1 MKVKLR
7 SQMSDPLD
15 RNKVVVLTGAGI
27 SAESGLPTFRDMG
40 GLWEQYDITEV
51 ASPQAWE
58 MNPQLVLDFYNE
70 RRRKAV
76 AALPNAAHRA
86 LAELESRYEVVVITQ
101 NVDDLHERGGST
113 QVIHVHGELVKAR
126 STVDPTLIYEIGGKE
141 IQLGDLCEQGAQL
154 RPHIVWFGEAIHN
167 YEIAARHVKNAGK
180 VLVVGTSLSV
190 YPAASLLTKANPSA
204 EKLIVSPDL
213 ESEPVAFHWIKGTA
227 VEHVPQIVNRWLE
240 E

>member
-7 SQMSDPLD
+7 PQMSDPLD
-15 RNKVVVLTGAGI
+15 HNKVVVLTGAGI

-40 GLWEQYDITEV
+40 GLWEQYEITEV

-58 MNPQLVLDFYNE
+58 LNPQLVLDFYNE
-70 RRRKAV
+70 RRTKAV
-76 AALPNAAHRA
+76 AALPNAAHQA

-154 RPHIVWFGEAIHN
+154 RPHIVWFGETIHN
-167 YEIAARHVKNAGK
+167 YDIAARHVMNAGK

-190 YPAASLLTKANPSA
+190 YPAAGLLTKANPSA

-213 ESEPVAFHWIKGTA
+213 EEEPLAFHWIRGTA
-227 VEHVPQIVNRWLE
+227 VEDVPQIVNRWLE